1 MSISFC
7 PLSMGLEKS
16 KVEQKDFFV
25 IYNPLKRQK
34 DSLQERGMMRDPFF
48 KVFQNILFFKK
59 YIKIITFYF

>member
-48 KVFQNILFFKK
+48 KVFQNILFF
-59 YIKIITFYF
+59 